1 MTTLDQVLDVVM
13 ELPDEQQEM
22 LLDIIQNRRL
32 ETRRKEIAEMARE
45 SLIAFHAGE
54 LKPQPVEDIIEKLR
68 LELQG

>member
-22 LLDIIQNRRL
+22 LLDIIKNRRL

-54 LKPQPVEDIIEKLR
+54 LKPQLVEDIIEKLR